1 MAMIWPFIERLLSRA
16 SAARA
21 SRISTGSRSCI
32 FTSCF
37 IVASKPESLRHRK
50 EAYCDLYLKAI
61 LEQWLN
67 RCMVGRIRRM
77 TKPDDFVKTA
87 LRLPRD
93 LRDELKE
100 SAASAGRSMNDEIVA
115 RARLQ
120 PQSVAATA
128 ILNKIELY
136 ETQIREAEK
145 RRMESLWRMVERLSA
160 VIGRAEPLVQASQG
174 QGKEEVLREIEVTRE
189 LVKALSDYR

>member
-1 MAMIWPFIERLLSRA
+1 
-16 SAARA
+16 
-21 SRISTGSRSCI
+21 
-32 FTSCF
+32 
-37 IVASKPESLRHRK
+37 
-50 EAYCDLYLKAI
+50 
-61 LEQWLN
+61 
-67 RCMVGRIRRM
+67 
-77 TKPDDFVKTA
+77 
-87 LRLPRD
+87 
-93 LRDELKE
+93 
-100 SAASAGRSMNDEIVA
+100 MNDEIVA